1 MYVFQT
7 VPRES
12 QRSAVLETLN
22 DRTNDPRV
30 LLPQR
35 RRQQVGS
42 ERRQQVV
49 SDPIINRRLPIR
61 PSATTPR
68 PAQPQF
74 SNFRQVQEQQLQ
86 QQQLQLQQLQQQQ
99 FQLQQLQQQ
108 QQRQQQ
114 QQNFFVPAN
123 TQLNQ
128 ALPQQVVDNNLSNVD
143 LSTGTYTISYGR

>member
-1 MYVFQT
+1 
-7 VPRES
+7 
-12 QRSAVLETLN
+12 LETLN
-22 DRTNDPRV
+22 DRTNDPRI

-49 SDPIINRRLPIR
+49 SDPIKNRRLPIR
-61 PSATTPR
+61 PTTTTPR
-68 PAQPQF
+68 PAQPAQF
-74 SNFRQVQEQQLQ
+74 SNFRQVQEQQLK

-114 QQNFFVPAN
+114 QQNFFVPAAA

-143 LSTGTYTISYGR
+143 LNTGTYTISYGR

>member
-1 MYVFQT
+1 MG
-7 VPRES
+7 
-12 QRSAVLETLN
+12 
-22 DRTNDPRV
+22 
-30 LLPQR
+30 PQR

-68 PAQPQF
+68 PAQPTQPQF
-74 SNFRQVQEQQLQ
+74 SNFRQVQ